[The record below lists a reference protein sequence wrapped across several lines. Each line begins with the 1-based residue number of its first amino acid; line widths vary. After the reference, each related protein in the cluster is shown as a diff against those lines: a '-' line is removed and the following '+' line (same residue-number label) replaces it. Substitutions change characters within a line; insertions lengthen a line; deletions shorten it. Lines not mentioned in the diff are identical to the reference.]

1 MKWNV
6 ITVGKPALLW
16 AKAATEDYSKRL
28 RKMASVELVT
38 IREGGTAQNG
48 VRSLEASKD
57 SLRIVLDERGRQM
70 SSMEFSKW
78 IEKQE
83 IGGRKRV
90 SFLIGGAD
98 GHSQEVKAAADELW
112 SLSTMTLQHEMALV
126 VLLEQIYRAYSILRG
141 TPYHRE

>member
-6 ITVGKPALLW
+6 VTVGKPALLW

-83 IGGRKRV
+83 MGGRKRV

-98 GHSQEVKAAADELW
+98 GHSPEVKAAADELW